1 MSAPPFQL
9 KKVENIKEDLPFFM
23 HLYPTL
29 EIIEQNESN
38 FEKILKLDLDEDK
51 KEEENKNK
59 ENINEKLLTKEF
71 LDELIKNPNN
81 IPKAD
86 ILEIVSNAIK
96 TSKLI
101 EKMEDDNKNNKKL
114 NQVDLNVAC
123 AKKFTFIKVKKG
135 EIIFRIGDD
144 GDKFYY
150 VLKGKANILK
160 IKEIPNIFMSII
172 EYINY
177 CIFLIK
183 SEEYFLFQE
192 VIRINN
198 KVLKVS
204 SEEEI
209 ITLFRIW
216 FKQILIEKINQHL
229 VNNNKT
235 LEEFFESNEQELKEY
250 NLDIRELEI
259 LEIDKMNKVP
269 LSYIKWKNYIIK
281 KCEFSTRELIFLE
294 QYHKLLNDEQKK
306 KITCLVYESLL
317 FLGPKSYFGDS
328 ALDSE
333 TNKRNATI
341 RAEEDTYL
349 ACLRSSDYIN
359 IIAPKRRYEKAK
371 AIAFLF
377 NTFFFQQINP
387 HIFERNYFH
396 LFYLKEYPKN
406 TVLFDYGT
414 IPKNLLLV
422 KEGQISLDLKISVFE
437 IHNLIKFLYSSI
449 INNTYFKALSKNKKN
464 AILSK
469 EVLNELYK
477 FTHEPKLDRLKGQ
490 NYRFIQEM
498 NKIRNFRITI
508 LIGVEAVGL
517 EEIFLNI
524 PYLMKG
530 IVIKKIVCYEL
541 AVDKIKLM
549 LKEEKQIGENYAIKS
564 IKKILSLIKRLQSIK
579 GNCVEMAS
587 SKYNIKGGALL
598 DKIFS
603 STQFPSIKNSKSNDN
618 MLLFN
623 QNNKNIDNYKKKL
636 TTNEDIDYKE
646 DINIL
651 LNKANSIQQNIFDKK
666 EEENNKEIIKLKYN
680 TQDNQMTLK
689 KEEDNI
695 DLQKSKKESIAN
707 SDIRKKDSYKKI
719 QLINYNENSR
729 NKIPLFKSPI
739 RDFIIKKH
747 PEYKINLNSRF
758 KSIKLKKLNIVSYV
772 SRSRKM
778 KENIPSYNKP
788 SFAELFDN
796 SNEKIEINKSK
807 PKLFTGVQMKN
818 IFFLGENKYSTIK
831 ELKRQIQNINTIQKK
846 GKKLEIIQSNEINN
860 NFNYNY
866 KGNKIHNLYD
876 ENVRNKLN
884 IKKKLIKFSQNFYN
898 YHLSFVP
905 LSVKYTE
912 ELVNKN
918 NNDNNNANGTYS
930 KLTRNSSYTDK
941 FFVNKTMK
949 NYFLINKKN
958 RSYMQRINSDL
969 VESHKDLPKIKNTFF
984 TFNKHNKI
992 NITDK

>member
-23 HLYPTL
+23 HLYPPL

-422 KEGQISLDLKISVFE
+422 KEGQISLNLKISVFE

-695 DLQKSKKESIAN
+695 DLQKSKKESIVN

-930 KLTRNSSYTDK
+930 KLTRNISYTDK

-958 RSYMQRINSDL
+958 RSHMQRINSDL
-969 VESHKDLPKIKNTFF
+969 VESHKDLPNIQNTFF

>member
-23 HLYPTL
+23 HLYPPL

-183 SEEYFLFQE
+183 TEEHFLFQE

-422 KEGQISLDLKISVFE
+422 KEGQISLNLKISVFE

-969 VESHKDLPKIKNTFF
+969 VESHKDLPNIQNTFF

>member
-23 HLYPTL
+23 HLYPPL

-101 EKMEDDNKNNKKL
+101 ETMEDDNKNNKKL

-387 HIFERNYFH
+387 HIFERN
-396 LFYLKEYPKN
+396 
-406 TVLFDYGT
+406 
-414 IPKNLLLV
+414 
-422 KEGQISLDLKISVFE
+422 
-437 IHNLIKFLYSSI
+437 
-449 INNTYFKALSKNKKN
+449 
-464 AILSK
+464 
-469 EVLNELYK
+469 
-477 FTHEPKLDRLKGQ
+477 
-490 NYRFIQEM
+490 
-498 NKIRNFRITI
+498 
-508 LIGVEAVGL
+508 
-517 EEIFLNI
+517 
-524 PYLMKG
+524 
-530 IVIKKIVCYEL
+530 
-541 AVDKIKLM
+541 
-549 LKEEKQIGENYAIKS
+549 
-564 IKKILSLIKRLQSIK
+564 
-579 GNCVEMAS
+579 
-587 SKYNIKGGALL
+587 
-598 DKIFS
+598 
-603 STQFPSIKNSKSNDN
+603 
-618 MLLFN
+618 
-623 QNNKNIDNYKKKL
+623 
-636 TTNEDIDYKE
+636 
-646 DINIL
+646 
-651 LNKANSIQQNIFDKK
+651 
-666 EEENNKEIIKLKYN
+666 
-680 TQDNQMTLK
+680 
-689 KEEDNI
+689 
-695 DLQKSKKESIAN
+695 
-707 SDIRKKDSYKKI
+707 
-719 QLINYNENSR
+719 
-729 NKIPLFKSPI
+729 
-739 RDFIIKKH
+739 
-747 PEYKINLNSRF
+747 
-758 KSIKLKKLNIVSYV
+758 
-772 SRSRKM
+772 
-778 KENIPSYNKP
+778 
-788 SFAELFDN
+788 
-796 SNEKIEINKSK
+796 
-807 PKLFTGVQMKN
+807 
-818 IFFLGENKYSTIK
+818 
-831 ELKRQIQNINTIQKK
+831 
-846 GKKLEIIQSNEINN
+846 
-860 NFNYNY
+860 
-866 KGNKIHNLYD
+866 
-876 ENVRNKLN
+876 
-884 IKKKLIKFSQNFYN
+884 
-898 YHLSFVP
+898 
-905 LSVKYTE
+905 
-912 ELVNKN
+912 
-918 NNDNNNANGTYS
+918 
-930 KLTRNSSYTDK
+930 
-941 FFVNKTMK
+941 
-949 NYFLINKKN
+949 
-958 RSYMQRINSDL
+958 
-969 VESHKDLPKIKNTFF
+969 
-984 TFNKHNKI
+984 
-992 NITDK
+992 